1 MIYFQDVMVGLEVA
15 ADSDTVAFLLSQ
27 PAPVHVLY
35 GAFRHQLKGAQFTDL
50 PTTAFG
56 LLSRPHAMAKLE
68 GVAGIYAHWSP
79 VPVGDP
85 IPIGMRK
92 ELTLLHYDVAILVQ
106 MILHQL
112 QLEEILEEFATSL
125 THFQPSDDMVGVQ
138 KLIQFIDVANGLRV
152 LTGPV
157 HFAYLACYELQTVPL
172 RLRDVLDPEHMQS
185 VLDVA
190 DRYVQNLSIT
200 AQVDAD
206 IEGLRTAD
214 GDVVRHVSTL
224 FDLRRLFEA
233 GYFEQLLMLLDKKL
247 SGEPLNG
254 RPVRRA
260 AYTDP
265 RLSKAEVFL
274 DGEMLWDG
282 SRD

>member
-1 MIYFQDVMVGLEVA
+1 
-15 ADSDTVAFLLSQ
+15 
-27 PAPVHVLY
+27 
-35 GAFRHQLKGAQFTDL
+35 
-50 PTTAFG
+50 
-56 LLSRPHAMAKLE
+56 
-68 GVAGIYAHWSP
+68 
-79 VPVGDP
+79 
-85 IPIGMRK
+85 
-92 ELTLLHYDVAILVQ
+92 
-106 MILHQL
+106 
-112 QLEEILEEFATSL
+112 
-125 THFQPSDDMVGVQ
+125 
-138 KLIQFIDVANGLRV
+138 
-152 LTGPV
+152 
-157 HFAYLACYELQTVPL
+157 
-172 RLRDVLDPEHMQS
+172 MQS